1 MKRDL
6 ISKLIDWKDSN
17 LRKPLILLGARQF
30 GKTYLLKDFGKSNY
44 QNTAYISF
52 ESNQE
57 YLEIFKR
64 DKNPNR
70 IIKELSY
77 LLKLK
82 IEPQKTLI
90 IFDDVQKAPDVIC
103 SLKYFCEDANEYHIA
118 CAATSLENSSLQH
131 KVFPVGKVNFLDV
144 YPLTFSEF
152 LGAIGENFLQ
162 AYLHDYDTLEP
173 VSTPTYNDLV
183 DKLKLYLTIGG
194 MPKALNAYLKDDD
207 LGTVDDVLS
216 GIINDY
222 YLNFL
227 QGPSIKPYPKIKA
240 IFDSLPTQLSKENK
254 KFLFNL
260 VKVGARAR
268 EYEDALQWLV
278 NARVFYKIY
287 RNKAPKLPVSAYDDL
302 SAFKMYLVDVGMLR
316 RLSKLSA
323 YAISEGNRLF
333 SEFKGAL
340 TENFVLEQIVT
351 QFEMPRYRTVLNP
364 PHEVDFLIQKDNDII
379 PIEVKSDANIRSR
392 SLQKYQELFKDDIK
406 LRVRFSLE
414 NLKLDGNLLNI
425 PLFMANEASRLIEMA
440 YKQLGIK

>member
-90 IFDDVQKAPDVIC
+90 IFDDVKKAPDVIC

-340 TENFVLEQIVT
+340 TENFVLEQLVT
-351 QFEMPRYRTVLNP
+351 QFEMPRYWSVLNP